1 MTSGSPEAGVAV
13 DKRGYIVVDD
23 QLHTSVPGIWALG
36 DCNGKGAFTHTAFN
50 DAEIVG
56 ANLLDNDPRK
66 VSDRITAYA
75 LYIDPPLGRVGLT
88 EEEVRKSGRRAL
100 IGRRP
105 MTKVGRAVEK
115 GETQGFMKII
125 VDAQT
130 HEILGAAILGTG
142 GDEAIHSIL
151 DVMYARAP
159 YTVIQRAMHIHPT
172 VSELIPTMLGEL
184 QPLSAERRS
193 AVAHREMKRRRDDS
207 PRLRRLRRTELPV
220 DTVELARYLV
230 GKVVVHDTDDGRLSG
245 RIVETE
251 AYPVGDSAGH
261 AFRGETRRNAS
272 LFLGRGHAYVY
283 FTYGSSFMLNVTS
296 EAVGVGAGVL
306 LRALEPLEG
315 IDRMQRFR
323 GGAGLLDLA
332 RGPGRL
338 AQAMQIDFRQ
348 DGLDLCAAGPLWLAT
363 SRRKTGAIGES
374 VRIGL
379 TRNVDRK
386 LRFYERGNPYVSGPK
401 KLRE

>member
-1 MTSGSPEAGVAV
+1 
-13 DKRGYIVVDD
+13 
-23 QLHTSVPGIWALG
+23 
-36 DCNGKGAFTHTAFN
+36 
-50 DAEIVG
+50 
-56 ANLLDNDPRK
+56 
-66 VSDRITAYA
+66 
-75 LYIDPPLGRVGLT
+75 
-88 EEEVRKSGRRAL
+88 
-100 IGRRP
+100 
-105 MTKVGRAVEK
+105 
-115 GETQGFMKII
+115 MKII

-130 HEILGAAILGTG
+130 HEILGAAILETG
-142 GDEAIHSIL
+142 GNWRRRGHCQSAVYGHSTGRAHSP
-151 DVMYARAP
+151 DRFGTHPYNARRTPAAF
-159 YTVIQRAMHIHPT
+159 RR
-172 VSELIPTMLGEL
+172 S
-184 QPLSAERRS
+184 RRS
-193 AVAHREMKRRRDDS
+193 AVAHREMKRVGETI
-207 PRLRRLRRTELPV
+207 PLRRLRRTELPV

-230 GKVVVHDTDDGRLSG
+230 GKVAVHDTDDGRLSG

-272 LFLGRGHAYVY
+272 LFLGPGHAYVY
-283 FTYGSSFMLNVTS
+283 FAYGSSFMLNVTS

-315 IDRMQRFR
+315 IDRMQGLR

-338 AQAMQIDFRQ
+338 AQAMQIDFSQ

-401 KLRE
+401 RLRE